1 MSVYKRGP
9 VWWVRFQW
17 RGQEIRQSS
26 RSTLR
31 REAEAFERTLRQRLA
46 AIDRGGRPRRTYDEM
61 MTRFFE
67 EHLPTMKP
75 GASRRYIVSAR
86 SLNPHFRDRYLDELT
101 KGSIADFVSA
111 RRREVTDA
119 TIRRDLACLSS
130 ALTCAVRWDWIDHNV
145 MRSLD
150 KRSIKESRPRIRWLT
165 AKEYAAIRAKAS
177 SAMMPVV
184 TLLVETGMRM
194 GELLSLEWRDVN
206 LDRREIYLH
215 GPRTKTGTA
224 RTVPLSDEAIAAL
237 RSLPRHLTCPLVL
250 FTRTGKG
257 YLVTGMSHRLQ
268 RLHAKAGVK
277 DFRAHDYR
285 HTFASWYLQR
295 GGRIERL
302 QAILGHSRIMQTT
315 KYAHLAT
322 QDLHDDMQRV
332 GTYVGTDATD
342 LAQRGPRKG
351 GAK

>member
-9 VWWVRFQW
+9 VWWVRFEW
-17 RGQEIRQSS
+17 RGQEIRRSS

-31 REAEAFERTLRQRLA
+31 REAEAFERTLRAQLA
-46 AIDRGGRPRRTYDEM
+46 AIDRGGKPRRTYDEM

-75 GASRRYIVSAR
+75 GAAQRYIVSAR
-86 SLNPHFRDRYLDELT
+86 SLNPHFRGHYLDQLT

-111 RRREVTDA
+111 RRKEVTDA

-130 ALTCAVRWDWIDHNV
+130 ALSCAVRWDWTEHNV

-150 KRSIKESRPRIRWLT
+150 KRAIKEARPRIRWLT
-165 AKEYAAIRAKAS
+165 RGEYGKILAKAS
-177 SAMMPVV
+177 SAMLPIV
-184 TLLVETGMRM
+184 TLLVETGMRL
-194 GELLSLEWRDVN
+194 GELLALEWRDVN

-215 GPRTKTGTA
+215 GPRTKTGSS
-224 RTVPLSDEAIAAL
+224 RTVPLSDEAIATL
-237 RSLPRHLTCPLVL
+237 RTLPRHLTCPLVL
-250 FTRTGKG
+250 FTKPGNG
-257 YLVTGMSHRLQ
+257 YLVTGISRRLQ
-268 RLHAKAGVK
+268 RLHALAGVK

-285 HTFASWYLQR
+285 HTFASWHLQR

-302 QAILGHSRIMQTT
+302 QAILGHSRIEQTM

-322 QDLHDDMQRV
+322 ADLHDDMQRV
-332 GTYVGTDATD
+332 GTFPGTDATD
-342 LAQRGPRKG
+342 SAQRGPQKG